1 MYLSCT
7 HQTKR
12 QINQD
17 RVVLANLKIWTLKK
31 HILDISNKSAF
42 SSKSKLYQQNDGVS
56 MCSSLRPVLANIIM
70 TELEDVM

>member
-1 MYLSCT
+1 MII
-7 HQTKR
+7 R
-12 QINQD
+12 RINQD

-31 HILDISNKSAF
+31 RILDTCIKSAF

-56 MCSSLRPVLANIIM
+56 MCSSLRPILANIIM